1 MNTKALIY
9 YALGLICLVIAI
21 LIFMKSLDWRALV
34 ILIFGVASVLLIK
47 QGIEESGKK
56 GN

>member
-9 YALGLICLVIAI
+9 YSLGLICLVIAI

-34 ILIFGVASVLLIK
+34 ILIFGVASVLLIR
-47 QGIEESGKK
+47 QGIEESKK
-56 GN
+56 K